1 MADTKANQ
9 TKSKNTAKTSDEAK
23 SDKDALSK
31 SPNEI
36 MADIVTEQ
44 SDDSGLVRISEHVIS
59 AVVRKYTLEVPGVVR
74 FANNNLV
81 SGIAEMIGR
90 KSSESN
96 VVVTLENDAVT
107 ISVTLVLE
115 FGVRIP
121 EVAGLVQ
128 NVISSKV
135 EEITGKHVSKV
146 DMVIQD
152 MEEVDENNDEA
163 GKSE

>member
-44 SDDSGLVRISEHVIS
+44 SDESGLVRISEHVIS

-96 VVVTLENDAVT
+96 VVVNLENDAVT